1 MMHDAKLDG
10 KINVYLNV
18 HKVTVRSLCILAYHT
33 RCFDPSSYFIFI
45 TNDYVRHTYFYQC
58 FLLAKS
64 GVSSLC
70 LTTFATIMYSAGIAL
85 RA

>member
-45 TNDYVRHTYFYQC
+45 TNDYVRHTYISINAFYLQNPA
-58 FLLAKS
+58 FLP
-64 GVSSLC
+64 
-70 LTTFATIMYSAGIAL
+70 FA
-85 RA
+85 